1 MRPAK
6 AGRIPYLVKY
16 LLGGLY
22 IVLVLL
28 DHLLDH
34 LTADGTRLT
43 RREIAVVTFL
53 EVYANFVGC
62 FHFELIESV
71 LRLGDEFS
79 VVARCHFRF
88 SCSGIADRDAKRIM
102 MCFTRLIY
110 IELSPRFASSVI
122 IVRRF
127 DPYMNG
133 NFLLK

>member
-1 MRPAK
+1 MC
-6 AGRIPYLVKY
+6 GRESVFSLVEF
-16 LLGGLY
+16 
-22 IVLVLL
+22 
-28 DHLLDH
+28 D
-34 LTADGTRLT
+34 
-43 RREIAVVTFL
+43 
-53 EVYANFVGC
+53 ANLVGC

-122 IVRRF
+122 IVSRF
-127 DPYMNG
+127 DSYMNG
-133 NFLLK
+133 NFWLKKRAETI